1 MVTIN
6 IRTEET
12 VKKEAEKIFN
22 ELGLNMS
29 VAINV
34 FLKQVIR
41 EKRIPFDITL
51 NTPNEITKKAI
62 KEGQELLN
70 DKTTQRFRDIDSL
83 RESLDV

>member
-6 IRTEET
+6 VRTEENI
-12 VKKEAEKIFN
+12 KKEAEKIFN

-34 FLKQVIR
+34 FLKQAIR
-41 EKRIPFDITL
+41 EKRIPFEITL
-51 NTPNEITKKAI
+51 NTPNEVTQMAI

-70 DKTTQRFRDIDSL
+70 NKSTQRFKDIKSL
-83 RESLDV
+83 REALDV